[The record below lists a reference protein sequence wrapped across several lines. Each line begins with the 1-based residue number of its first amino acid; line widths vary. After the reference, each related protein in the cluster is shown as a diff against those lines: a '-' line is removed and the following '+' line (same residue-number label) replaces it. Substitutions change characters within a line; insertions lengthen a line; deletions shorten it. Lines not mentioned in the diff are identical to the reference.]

1 MRRRVLIGC
10 GVAVVVLVLGAV
22 ALLSGQE
29 AVRRNKAQ
37 AQLEEM
43 LDFAYGPLTYKG
55 EVFSGD
61 EVSGQDYI
69 IFEDDYYT
77 YQLDAG
83 SGALKSMIARHLP
96 QDAAVTRTQLEGLI
110 AQAQPVLKEKAEVQL
125 LDGSGQPL
133 SGDTLPADYFAL
145 CKEPVEGN
153 VRTGKE
159 ALALIQDGQIRYLIT
174 VQSDYDPPMGA
185 ASTSRSDAIRISYSR
200 ARALSDAGQRQIM
213 RPDSPYWDTEK
224 ETEPIRMD
232 QEKTHTISCALA
244 IYRNAPYWKVTI
256 GHVPV
261 GDGFTEYT
269 FGVDMFTG
277 NLLEDP

>member
-1 MRRRVLIGC
+1 MKRRVLIGC
-10 GVAVVVLVLGAV
+10 GIVAVILVLGAV

-29 AVRRNKAQ
+29 AVRRDKAQ
-37 AQLEEM
+37 AQLEGM
-43 LDFAYGPLTYKG
+43 LDFAYGPLTYMG

-61 EVSGQDYI
+61 EVSGHDYI
-69 IFEDDYYT
+69 IFEDSYYT

-96 QDAAVTRTQLEGLI
+96 QGEPVSLAQLQKLI
-110 AQAQPVLKEKAEVQL
+110 AQAQPVLAERAAVRL
-125 LDGSGQPL
+125 VDGSGREL
-133 SGDTLPADYFAL
+133 SGDSLPGDYFAL

-174 VQSDYDPPMGA
+174 IQSDYDPPMGA
-185 ASTSRSDAIRISYSR
+185 ASASRGDAIRASYSR
-200 ARALSDAGQRQIM
+200 ARALSSAGQRQVM
-213 RPDSPYWDTEK
+213 RPDSPYWDTEQEE
-224 ETEPIRMD
+224 ETIRMD
-232 QEKTHTISCALA
+232 QEETHTISCALA
-244 IYRNAPYWKVTI
+244 IYRNAPYWRVTI

-277 NLLEDP
+277 NLLEDS

>member
-1 MRRRVLIGC
+1 MKRRVLIGC
-10 GVAVVVLVLGAV
+10 GVVAVILALGAV
-22 ALLSGQE
+22 ALFSGQE
-29 AVRRNKAQ
+29 AVRRDKAQ
-37 AQLEEM
+37 AQLEGM
-43 LDFAYGPLTYKG
+43 LDFAYGPLTYMG

-61 EVSGQDYI
+61 AVSGHDYI

-83 SGALKSMIARHLP
+83 SGVLKSMIARHLP
-96 QDAAVTRTQLEGLI
+96 QGEPVTRAQLKQLI
-110 AQAQPVLKEKAEVQL
+110 VQAQPALEEGAEMHLV
-125 LDGSGQPL
+125 DGSGRRL
-133 SGDTLPADYFAL
+133 SGDPLPGDYFVL

-185 ASTSRSDAIRISYSR
+185 ASTSRGDAIRASYSR
-200 ARALSDAGQRQIM
+200 ARELSGAGQRQ
-213 RPDSPYWDTEK
+213 RPRTDSPYWDTEQ
-224 ETEPIRMD
+224 EAEPIRMD
-232 QEKTHTISCALA
+232 QEEAHTISCALA
-244 IYRNAPYWKVTI
+244 VYRNAPYWRVTI

-261 GDGFTEYT
+261 GEGYTEYT

-277 NLLEDP
+277 NLLEDS

>member
-110 AQAQPVLKEKAEVQL
+110 AQAQPVLKEKAEV
-125 LDGSGQPL
+125 SCW
-133 SGDTLPADYFAL
+133 TA
-145 CKEPVEGN
+145 
-153 VRTGKE
+153 
-159 ALALIQDGQIRYLIT
+159 
-174 VQSDYDPPMGA
+174 A
-185 ASTSRSDAIRISYSR
+185 ASLFQAIPC
-200 ARALSDAGQRQIM
+200 
-213 RPDSPYWDTEK
+213 RPTISPYARSRWKGT
-224 ETEPIRMD
+224 
-232 QEKTHTISCALA
+232 CARGKRPL
-244 IYRNAPYWKVTI
+244 P
-256 GHVPV
+256 
-261 GDGFTEYT
+261 
-269 FGVDMFTG
+269 
-277 NLLEDP
+277 